1 MRWKSVLLEAIVKK
15 SKERLSRE
23 WIATGA
29 PSRGGVR
36 DKKTH
41 TRVLKLVR
49 RAGIK
54 PGMEG
59 KTYKKRDA

>member
-15 SKERLSRE
+15 SKDRLSKE
-23 WIATGA
+23 WLATGA

-41 TRVLKLVR
+41 TRVLKNIR
-49 RAGIK
+49 RAGVK

-59 KTYKKRDA
+59 KTYKGRDA